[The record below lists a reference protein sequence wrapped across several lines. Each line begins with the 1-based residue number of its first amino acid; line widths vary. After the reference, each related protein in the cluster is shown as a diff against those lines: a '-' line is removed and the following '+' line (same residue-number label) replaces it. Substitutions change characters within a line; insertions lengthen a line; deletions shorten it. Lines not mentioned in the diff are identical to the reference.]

1 MLATRGILEQLLF
14 ICNLPEL
21 GMGRKRPGVAAGPLL
36 CISSPKA
43 RTREKAPQEP
53 HVPWVR
59 PVGCPVS
66 HDHPTSSEDPVEQ
79 VGMLSK
85 EKMGVPSF

>member
-21 GMGRKRPGVAAGPLL
+21 GMGRKRPGVAAGTLL

-66 HDHPTSSEDPVEQ
+66 RVLE
-79 VGMLSK
+79 
-85 EKMGVPSF
+85 GVQEALTHLLYRFSCWPY